1 MKKLLILF
9 TIILKSNL
17 CLSQLKGKCV
27 DSAGKPIPYVNIG
40 VQNTSIGTVTDLN
53 GDFIINDKSLQENA
67 AIIVSHMG
75 YETKSVTPA
84 KDTPIEIVMTQLN
97 FLLDEV
103 KIQPLKFTSEKKLG
117 NNSLSKH
124 ILVGFSSRNLGA
136 EVGKF
141 FKIQKNKKIK
151 IEKIHFEIAELGYKK
166 GTFRINFYNA
176 NNDVDIEKVRVNDAD
191 IIMEVVETG
200 DVDIDLKNNNLIL
213 ENDFLVSIECIN
225 VVEKENLDPKEK
237 KIIYFSSNVFC
248 GPVYRRSNNLT
259 KWNSKKEKYNMG
271 LGIQLFAKYQINEN

>member
-1 MKKLLILF
+1 MKKFLILVA
-9 TIILKSNL
+9 IILKSNL
-17 CLSQLKGKCV
+17 CLSQIKGKCV
-27 DSAGKPIPYVNIG
+27 DSTGQPIPYANVGIS
-40 VQNTSIGTVTDLN
+40 NTSVGTVTDSN
-53 GDFIINDKSLQENA
+53 GDFIIDNKALLENA
-67 AIIVSHMG
+67 IIIVSHIG
-75 YETKSVTPA
+75 YETKSFLPA
-84 KDTPIEIVMTQLN
+84 KNAEIEIVMTQVG
-97 FLLDEV
+97 FQLDEV
-103 KIQPLKFTSEKKLG
+103 KIETLKFTNEKKIG

-124 ILVGFSSRNLGA
+124 VVVGFSSRNLGA

-176 NNDVDIEKVRVNDAD
+176 ENDTNIEKVRLNNDD
-191 IIMEVVETG
+191 IIMEVEETG
-200 DVDIDLKNNNLIL
+200 DVDVDIKNNNLIL

-225 VVEKENLDPKEK
+225 VVEKENQDSKEK

-259 KWNSKKEKYNMG
+259 KWNLKKEKYNVG
-271 LGIQLFAKYQINEN
+271 LGIQLFVKYQANEN